1 MITQNKIQRK
11 FVYNGLRRNKELAVD
26 MGYALT
32 KSELRSFN
40 LFCFGLMTY
49 TVGYAPTMCT
59 VKAISGSALQG
70 IQIAGLVILFSGFF
84 GLVKFQL
91 EDKYIE
97 NVLKALLVYGLVVVA
112 RGIKFDVDSLK
123 TVVFDPDYT
132 IFVYLVPMVL
142 LFPRKLE
149 LYKRLFYF
157 LNLYGVLFLVFCA
170 IFWDILLMPDWRNWE
185 AQYDMDCFFLY
196 FAFPAIFNL
205 FFYVFQKKQRNIFLF
220 IVTLLSVYLTIY
232 RARRGA
238 ILMNVTALLG
248 ILMVYLIYTKRTF
261 WIIFLSVFFTLFMS
275 VFMSNVKLPSM
286 FDNLQQR
293 GDDDTRTGVE
303 LAMKADM
310 NPVQWVFGKGL
321 GGTYYCPLIVDDPN
335 NITFQRRVIE
345 TGYLQIILNGG
356 ILYLALLGMILFP
369 AVYKG
374 LLKSHNAFTKGAAIF
389 ILLWIFYQYPRIV
402 TGFNMYYIEIWIA
415 AGICLSEKIRNMSD
429 DTIKAYLNRSV
440 NR

>member
-1 MITQNKIQRK
+1 
-11 FVYNGLRRNKELAVD
+11 
-26 MGYALT
+26 MGIALT
-32 KSELRSFN
+32 KSELKNFN
-40 LFCFGLMTY
+40 LFCLGLMIY
-49 TVGYAPTMCT
+49 CVGYAPTMCN
-59 VKAISGSALQG
+59 VEAMSGSTLQG
-70 IQIAGLVILFSGFF
+70 IQLSGLVILFSGFF

-97 NVLKALLVYGLVVVA
+97 SVLKILLVYGLIVVA

-123 TVVFDPDYT
+123 TALFDPDYT
-132 IFVYLVPMVL
+132 IFVYFVPMVL
-142 LFPRKLE
+142 LFPKKLE

-157 LNLYGVLFLVFCA
+157 ITIYGILFLVFCA
-170 IFWDILLMPDWRNWE
+170 IFWDVLITPDWRNWE

-196 FAFPAIFNL
+196 FAFPAIFVL
-205 FFYVFQKKQRNIFLF
+205 FFYGFQKKQRNIFLF
-220 IVTLLSVYLTIY
+220 IVTLLNIYFTIY

-261 WIIFLSVFFTLFMS
+261 WIIFLSVFFSLFMS

-321 GGTYYCPLIVDDPN
+321 GGTYYCPLVIDDPN
-335 NITFQRRVIE
+335 NLSMQRRVIE

-356 ILYLALLGMILFP
+356 IIYLILLGMILFP

-374 LLKSHNAFTKGAAIF
+374 LFKSRNTFTKGAAIF
-389 ILLWIFYQYPRIV
+389 IVLWIFYQYPRIV
-402 TGFNMYYIEIWIA
+402 TGFNMYYVEIWLS
-415 AGICLSEKIRNMSD
+415 AGICLSEKIRNMTD
-429 DTIKAYLNRSV
+429 NTIKAYLNRFV

>member
-1 MITQNKIQRK
+1 MITQSNIQK
-11 FVYNGLRRNKELAVD
+11 KTAFSGFRRNRELAVD

-32 KSELRSFN
+32 RSEEKSFN
-40 LFCFGLMTY
+40 LFCLGLITY

-59 VKAISGSALQG
+59 VKAISGSTLQG
-70 IQIAGLVILFSGFF
+70 IQIAGLVILFTGFF
-84 GLVKFQL
+84 GLVKFRQ

-97 NVLKALLVYGLVVVA
+97 GVLKALLVYGLIVVA
-112 RGIKFDVDSLK
+112 RGIKFDPDSLK
-123 TVVFDPDYT
+123 TVLFDPDYT

-157 LNLYGVLFLVFCA
+157 LTLYGIIFLIFCA
-170 IFWDILLMPDWRNWE
+170 IFWDILLTPDWRNWE

-205 FFYVFQKKQRNIFLF
+205 FVYVFQKKQRNIFLF
-220 IVTLLSVYLTIY
+220 IVTFLSIYLTIY

-310 NPVQWVFGKGL
+310 NPVQWAFGKGL
-321 GGTYYCPLIVDDPN
+321 GGTYYCPLVIDDPN
-335 NITFQRRVIE
+335 NLTFQRRVIE

-356 ILYLALLGMILFP
+356 ILYLILVGMILFP

-374 LLKSHNAFTKGAAIF
+374 LFKSQNTFTKGAAIF

-415 AGICLSEKIRNMSD
+415 AGICLSEKIRNMTD
-429 DTIKAYLNRSV
+429 NTIKAYLNRSV